1 MSPFKKAILF
11 FIIFVS
17 FSQKT
22 TAQSRNGVRAIA
34 RYADTLTPPRLDPS
48 DRLPEFEGGIDAF
61 KAAFLKDFI
70 FPAASLKSEKG
81 GEGVIGFTID
91 TLGNVYDLAIID
103 AVTPEID
110 AEALYVFS
118 RICRF
123 PPIWRPMK
131 LAVLYRAYPSIY
143 KYEQEQERLDSL
155 VKAQKV
161 SELAK
166 FVDKK
171 RLYAVLSAHLG
182 ATVPTEQ
189 LNRYI
194 RPLFQ
199 IGGQIDVFKDRWG
212 GSLAGTLRVSRVRK
226 DFDHNDIYWDKDSLI
241 ALHSIGLFASYRLV
255 QEERLIFT
263 PFVGFNT
270 HFLLLASNSYETS
283 PSIVSFLPTFGGSV
297 DIIRRQKANNDFG
310 TLRLN
315 TQAIR
320 LHFAVNFANF
330 KGGRRGNLVD
340 FGVGYSLS
348 TRELFVK
355 Q

>member
-1 MSPFKKAILF
+1 MSHTKKTLLLLF
-11 FIIFVS
+11 IF
-17 FSQKT
+17 FFFHKTT

-34 RYADTLTPPRLDPS
+34 RYADTSARPRLDPS
-48 DRLPEFEGGIDAF
+48 DRLPEFEGGIEAF
-61 KAAFLKDFI
+61 KAAFLKEFI
-70 FPAASLKSEKG
+70 FPAVSLESEKG
-81 GEGVIGFTID
+81 GEGVIGFTVD

-118 RICRF
+118 KICRF
-123 PPIWRPMK
+123 PPIWKPMK

-143 KYEQEQERLDSL
+143 KDEQEQDRLDSL
-155 VKAQKV
+155 VKTQNAR
-161 SELAK
+161 ELAK

-171 RLYAVLSAHLG
+171 RDYAVLSAHVG

-199 IGGQIDVFKDRWG
+199 ISGQLDVFKDRWG
-212 GSLAGTLRVSRVRK
+212 GSLAGTLRASRVRK
-226 DFDHNDIYWDKDSLI
+226 DFDADGIYWDKDSSI
-241 ALHSIGLFASYRLV
+241 ALHSVGLFVSYRLV
-255 QEERLIFT
+255 QEQRLIFT

-270 HFLLLASNSYETS
+270 HFLLLTSDSYETS
-283 PSIVSFLPTFGGSV
+283 PSIVSFLPTFGGSI

-315 TQAIR
+315 TSAIR
-320 LHFAVNFANF
+320 LHFAVNFTNF

-340 FGVGYSLS
+340 FGVGYSFS

>member
-1 MSPFKKAILF
+1 MSPIKKAFLLLIFSFIFNQIL
-11 FIIFVS
+11 
-17 FSQKT
+17 

-61 KAAFLKDFI
+61 KAAFLKEFI
-70 FPAASLKSEKG
+70 FPAASLVSEKG

-118 RICRF
+118 KICRF

-143 KYEQEQERLDSL
+143 KDELAYNRLDSL
-155 VKAQKV
+155 INTQKV

-171 RLYAVLSAHLG
+171 RPYAVLSAHLG
-182 ATVPTEQ
+182 FTVPTEQ

-194 RPLFQ
+194 NPLFQ
-199 IGGQIDVFKDRWG
+199 ISGQLDVFKDRWG
-212 GSLAGTLRVSRVRK
+212 GTLAGTLRASSVRK
-226 DFDHNDIYWDKDSLI
+226 DFDYDDVYWDKDSSI
-241 ALHSIGLFASYRLV
+241 SLHSVGLFVSYRLV
-255 QEERLIFT
+255 QEQRLIFT

-270 HFLLLASNSYETS
+270 HFLLLTSDDYETS

-297 DIIRRQKANNDFG
+297 DIIRKQKANNESG

-330 KGGRRGNLVD
+330 EGGRRGNLVD
-340 FGVGYSLS
+340 FGVGYSFS

-355 Q
+355 H

>member
-1 MSPFKKAILF
+1 MKKAFLLLTISS
-11 FIIFVS
+11 IFH
-17 FSQKT
+17 QT
-22 TAQSRNGVRAIA
+22 LAAQSRNGVRAIA

-48 DRLPEFEGGIDAF
+48 DGLPEFEGGIDAF
-61 KAAFLKDFI
+61 KAAFLKEFI
-70 FPAASLKSEKG
+70 FPAAALASEKG

-91 TLGNVYDLAIID
+91 TLGNFYDLAIID
-103 AVTPEID
+103 PVTPEID

-118 RICRF
+118 KICRF

-143 KYEQEQERLDSL
+143 KDEQAYDRLDSL
-155 VKAQKV
+155 VNTQKT

-171 RLYAVLSAHLG
+171 RPYAVLSAHIG

-194 RPLFQ
+194 NPLFQ
-199 IGGQIDVFKDRWG
+199 ISGQIDVFKDRWG
-212 GSLAGTLRVSRVRK
+212 GSLAGTLRASRVRK
-226 DFDHNDIYWDKDSLI
+226 DFDYDDIYWDKDSSI
-241 ALHSIGLFASYRLV
+241 ALHSIGLFVSYRLV
-255 QEERLIFT
+255 QEARLIFT

-270 HFLLLASNSYETS
+270 HFLLLTSDSDETS

-315 TQAIR
+315 TSAIR
-320 LHFAVNFANF
+320 LHFAVNLANF

-340 FGVGYSLS
+340 LGVGYSFS
-348 TRELFVK
+348 TRELFVI